1 MAKQRATLR
10 GRGDEILFGKPKAVE
25 VEPLASEPNPADA
38 DPEAKMADER
48 SVASQ
53 DPGPGEEAVADR
65 PEDLDFLLDDPE
77 LERALEEEALA
88 GGPGP
93 GLEDVD
99 LPVAEVGSPVLEV
112 DMAYSEEALAVEA
125 QIEPEAEVLV
135 PTVEEPVS
143 ETSWEDMFF
152 EPPPPEVSDVIDG
165 VLPPRPERPYLE
177 EMEEE
182 IAPHDIQEPEVPVL
196 PIELPDRKLTE
207 EEKAQI
213 LDWLGE
219 QRIHELESAIDQA
232 YAEVRNTVA
241 SNEGIATEC
250 TNKLLKARDIVLRR
264 DAARMAQAEYYVEWV
279 RTRLKRALD
288 SDAAARKYQ
297 WPVLIWGLL
306 WFSGLLALLI
316 LLNESWFQEAIIS
329 PSSSNALV
337 DMEVFFSTIIW
348 GGIGGVVA
356 VLYSL
361 FKHVGHRDFDTHF
374 GLSYIG
380 KPFLGLIIGAT
391 VYMAFNLLVR
401 TLGIFPVTVE
411 GTGQVALPS
420 LAPGVMYLVAWVGG
434 FKESRIFD
442 LMDRTMKRTVGGED
456 NAASSELAL

>member
-10 GRGDEILFGKPKAVE
+10 GRGDEILFGKPKPVE
-25 VEPLASEPNPADA
+25 VEPLASEPNPSDV
-38 DPEAKMADER
+38 DPEAEMTDER
-48 SVASQ
+48 AAANQ
-53 DPGPGEEAVADR
+53 APGSEEEAAVDR
-65 PEDLDFLLDDPE
+65 PEELDFLLDDPE

-93 GLEDVD
+93 GLEEVD
-99 LPVAEVGSPVLEV
+99 LPLAEVGSPVLEV
-112 DMAYSEEALAVEA
+112 DMAYSEEAFVVEA
-125 QIEPEAEVLV
+125 QVEPGAEIVA
-135 PTVEEPVS
+135 PAVEEPVS
-143 ETSWEDMFF
+143 ETAREAMIF
-152 EPPPPEVSDVIDG
+152 EPPRPEVSDVVDG

-177 EMEEE
+177 EVEEKL
-182 IAPHDIQEPEVPVL
+182 APHDIQEPEVPVL

-207 EEKAQI
+207 EERAQI

-219 QRIHELESAIDQA
+219 QRIQELESAIDRA
-232 YAEVRNTVA
+232 YDEVRNTVA
-241 SNEGIATEC
+241 SNEAIATEC
-250 TNKLLKARDIVLRR
+250 SNRLLKARDIVLRR
-264 DAARMAQAEYYVEWV
+264 DAAKMAQAEYYVEWV
-279 RTRLKRALD
+279 RARLKRAMD
-288 SDAAARKYQ
+288 SDTAARKYQ
-297 WPVLIWGLL
+297 WPILIWGLL

-337 DMEVFFSTIIW
+337 DMEVFLSTIIW

-361 FKHVGHRDFDTHF
+361 FKHVGQRDFDTHF

-391 VYMAFNLLVR
+391 VYMAFSLVIR
-401 TLGIFPVTVE
+401 TLGVFPATVE
-411 GTGQVALPS
+411 GTGQVAPSS
-420 LAPGVMYLVAWVGG
+420 LAPGVMYLVAWVSG

-442 LMDRTMKRTVGGED
+442 LMDRTMKRTVGGEGS
-456 NAASSELAL
+456 AASSESAL